1 MGFGTFAGRQ
11 TGGYASAEISRGE
24 WRVEW
29 QVGDM
34 HRQDVNKGREHVNN
48 GREHVNNGR
57 EHTKMAMAACSKAC

>member
-1 MGFGTFAGRQ
+1 
-11 TGGYASAEISRGE
+11 
-24 WRVEW
+24 VEW